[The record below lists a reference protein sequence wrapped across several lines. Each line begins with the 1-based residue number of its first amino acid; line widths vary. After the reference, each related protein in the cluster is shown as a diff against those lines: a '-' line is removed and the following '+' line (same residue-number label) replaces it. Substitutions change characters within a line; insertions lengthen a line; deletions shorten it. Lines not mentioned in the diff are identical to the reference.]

1 MMVMMDTLALAC
13 AAAAC
18 LLALVHWAQATATRA
33 WGDAFAS
40 PATQRKAWG
49 LALATLALQVAAAT
63 TAAGLAAGVAMAIA
77 SWMVLGWG
85 LVLAMNQ
92 WPESCLH
99 WARRI
104 GMAGWAGCVL
114 ALTVHALA

>member
-1 MMVMMDTLALAC
+1 MMGDTLALAC
-13 AAAAC
+13 TAAAC

-33 WGDAFAS
+33 WGDVLAG
-40 PATQRKAWG
+40 PPTQRKAWG
-49 LALATLALQVAAAT
+49 LALATLALQASAAT
-63 TAAGLAAGVAMAIA
+63 MAAGPAAGIAIALA

-92 WPESCLH
+92 WPKGSLR

-104 GMAGWAGCVL
+104 GAVGWAGCVL
-114 ALTVHALA
+114 GLLIHALAW

>member
-1 MMVMMDTLALAC
+1 MSGALALAC

-18 LLALVHWAQATATRA
+18 LLALVHWAQATPTRA
-33 WGDAFAS
+33 WGDAAAS
-40 PATQRKAWG
+40 ASTQRRAWG
-49 LALATLALQVAAAT
+49 LALATLALQCAAAT
-63 TAAGLAAGVAMAIA
+63 MAAGLAAGVAIALA

-92 WPESCLH
+92 WPEASLR

-104 GMAGWAGCVL
+104 GLAGWAGC
-114 ALTVHALA
+114 ALGLLVYALQ

>member
-1 MMVMMDTLALAC
+1 MTHALALAC

-18 LLALVHWAQATATRA
+18 LLALVRWAQATSTRS
-33 WGDAFAS
+33 WGDASAGS
-40 PATQRKAWG
+40 QPQRKAWC
-49 LALATLALQVAAAT
+49 LALGTLALQT
-63 TAAGLAAGVAMAIA
+63 TAASAIAGPAAGIAIALA
-77 SWMVLGWG
+77 SWMVLGWS

-92 WPESCLH
+92 WPQGSLL

-104 GMAGWAGCVL
+104 GIAGWAGCVL

>member
-1 MMVMMDTLALAC
+1 MNDTLALTC

-33 WGDAFAS
+33 WGDALAG
-40 PATQRKAWG
+40 PPTQRKAWG
-49 LALATLALQVAAAT
+49 LALATLALQAT
-63 TAAGLAAGVAMAIA
+63 ASTVAAGLAAGIAIALA

-85 LVLAMNQ
+85 LVLTMNQ
-92 WPESCLH
+92 WPQGSLR

-104 GMAGWAGCVL
+104 GALGWAGCVL
-114 ALTVHALA
+114 GLLVHALA

>member
-1 MMVMMDTLALAC
+1 MSDTLALAC

-18 LLALVHWAQATATRA
+18 LLALVHWARANSTRA
-33 WGDAFAS
+33 WGDALAS
-40 PATQRKAWG
+40 PSAQRKAWG
-49 LALATLALQVAAAT
+49 LALLTLALQTTAAT
-63 TAAGLAAGVAMAIA
+63 VAAGLAAGIAITLA

-92 WPESCLH
+92 WPQASLR

-104 GMAGWAGCVL
+104 GLAGWVGC
-114 ALTVHALA
+114 ALGLLVHALA

>member
-1 MMVMMDTLALAC
+1 MDTLALAC

-33 WGDAFAS
+33 WGDALAG
-40 PATQRKAWG
+40 PRPQRKAWG
-49 LALATLALQVAAAT
+49 LALATLALQTAAAT
-63 TAAGLAAGVAMAIA
+63 VAADMAAGIAIALA

-92 WPESCLH
+92 WPEGSLR

-104 GMAGWAGCVL
+104 GATGWAGCVL
-114 ALTVHALA
+114 GLAAHALA

>member
-1 MMVMMDTLALAC
+1 MTDTLALAC

-18 LLALVHWAQATATRA
+18 LLALVHWAQAMPTRA
-33 WGDAFAS
+33 WGDA
-40 PATQRKAWG
+40 PAGAPTQRRAWG
-49 LALATLALQVAAAT
+49 LALATLALQCAAAT
-63 TAAGLAAGVAMAIA
+63 MAAGLAAGVAIALA

-92 WPESCLH
+92 WPEGSLR

-104 GMAGWAGCVL
+104 GAVGWAGCVL
-114 ALTVHALA
+114 GLLIHALAW

>member
-1 MMVMMDTLALAC
+1 MMGDTLALAC

-33 WGDAFAS
+33 WGDALAG
-40 PATQRKAWG
+40 PPTQRKAWG
-49 LALATLALQVAAAT
+49 LALATMALQTAAAA
-63 TAAGLAAGVAMAIA
+63 TAAGLAAGIAIAVA

-92 WPESCLH
+92 WPEGSLR

-114 ALTVHALA
+114 GLLAHALA